1 MKVINTKV
9 QMWGEPLST
18 VILMFDTPGLDDT
31 NTSLF
36 FFHIHKTMC
45 FVSHLTVTS
54 LKENPKIINNN
65 SPVGRSKKLKSLLY
79 LTLFINHPLHNFSS
93 YQTAQYLLL

>member
-1 MKVINTKV
+1 MKVENTKV
-9 QMWGEPLST
+9 QMWAEPLST

-45 FVSHLTVTS
+45 FDSHLTVTS
-54 LKENPKIINNN
+54 LKK
-65 SPVGRSKKLKSLLY
+65 SPDYK
-79 LTLFINHPLHNFSS
+79 
-93 YQTAQYLLL
+93 

>member
-1 MKVINTKV
+1 MKVENTKV
-9 QMWGEPLST
+9 QMWAEPLST

-45 FVSHLTVTS
+45 FDSHVTVTS
-54 LKENPKIINNN
+54 LK
-65 SPVGRSKKLKSLLY
+65 KSLDY
-79 LTLFINHPLHNFSS
+79 K
-93 YQTAQYLLL
+93 